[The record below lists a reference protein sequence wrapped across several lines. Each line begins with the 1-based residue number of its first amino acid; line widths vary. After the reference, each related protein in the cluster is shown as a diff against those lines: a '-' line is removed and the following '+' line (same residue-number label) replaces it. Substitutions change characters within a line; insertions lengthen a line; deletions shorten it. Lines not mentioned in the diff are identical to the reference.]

1 MKTFTANKGGVSL
14 IVQTRNNSS
23 GQDVAVDI
31 ELSAPGFNSISIVTM
46 LVRIDGDDFKKLQ
59 TIFIQDEN

>member
-1 MKTFTANKGGVSL
+1 MKTFTTNKSGVSL

-31 ELSAPGFNSISIVTM
+31 ELSAPGVNSNSTFTM